1 MGCSCSCSCSKG
13 IEESVTLVY
22 ACSGS
27 ANTGL
32 LADQVARTLSSNG
45 KGKMTCLAAV
55 GANLSG
61 FTVSAQAADTNIVI
75 DGCPVGCGSRMFK
88 EKELPF
94 DHFVTTDFGVT
105 KGETPITEE
114 LINKV
119 ADQIAQRIK

>member
-1 MGCSCSCSCSKG
+1 
-13 IEESVTLVY
+13 LVY
-22 ACSGS
+22 ACSGG

-32 LADQVARTLSSNG
+32 LADQVARTLDARG
-45 KGKMTCLAAV
+45 EGKMTCLAAV

-61 FTVSAQAADTNIVI
+61 FTVSAQAAANNIVI
-75 DGCPVGCGSRMFK
+75 DGCPVGCGARMFT

-114 LINKV
+114 LIDSV
-119 ADQIAQRIK
+119 ADQIVQRIK